1 MRMNPEP
8 TPFHQVLS
16 AYQAAVRAKD
26 VEAFLTMYADDLQ
39 VFDMW
44 GGWSL
49 RGLEA
54 WREMATEWFGA
65 LGSDYVVVGFDEVEA
80 SVDGALAVG
89 HALLSYTAYSADGQ
103 RLRSLD
109 NRITVAMRWTG
120 ETWKVFH
127 EHTSAPIDHETTK
140 AVLRRDGGG

>member
-1 MRMNPEP
+1 MNPEP
-8 TPFHQVLS
+8 TPFQQVLR

-26 VEAFLTMYADDLQ
+26 VEAFLAIYADDLQ

-49 RGLEA
+49 RGIDA
-54 WREMATEWFGA
+54 WRRMATEWFGS
-65 LGSDYVVVGFDEVEA
+65 LGSEYVVVDFDEVEG

-89 HALLSYTAYSADGQ
+89 RALLGYTAYSADGQ

-109 NRITVAMRWTG
+109 NRITVAMRRTG
-120 ETWKVFH
+120 ETWKIFH

-140 AVLRRDGGG
+140 AMLRRDGGG